1 MQRGGFYVMSWK
13 KFITGAA
20 LGFAA
25 AYAIKTQL
33 DRQMISSEKAL
44 SLAKAAFGQS
54 GPISGSWIQTTPET
68 YEKNNIRYTVYKGG
82 ICSDAAQYEF
92 VIDAYTG
99 TIIDTRPI

>member
-1 MQRGGFYVMSWK
+1 MSWK

-82 ICSDAAQYEF
+82 ICRDAAQYEF

>member
-1 MQRGGFYVMSWK
+1 MGWK

-25 AYAIKTQL
+25 AYAIKAQL

-44 SLAKAAFGQS
+44 SLAKAALGQS
-54 GPISGSWIQTTPET
+54 APISGSWIQTTPET

-82 ICSDAAQYEF
+82 ICRDDAQYEF
-92 VIDAYTG
+92 AIDAYTG
-99 TIIDTRPI
+99 TIIDARTI

>member
-1 MQRGGFYVMSWK
+1 MSWK

-25 AYAIKTQL
+25 AYAIKTKLEQ
-33 DRQMISSEKAL
+33 QMLSSEKAL
-44 SLAKAAFGQS
+44 SLAKAAFRQLE
-54 GPISGSWIQTTPET
+54 PISGSWIQTTPET
-68 YEKNNIRYTVYKGG
+68 YEKNHVHYTVYKGG
-82 ICSDAAQYEF
+82 VCRDDAHYEF

>member
-1 MQRGGFYVMSWK
+1 MSWK

-25 AYAIKTQL
+25 AYVIKAQL
-33 DRQMISSEKAL
+33 DRQMISAKKAL

-54 GPISGSWIQTTPET
+54 APISGSWIQITPET
-68 YEKNNIRYTVYKGG
+68 YEKNNIRYTIYKGG
-82 ICSDAAQYEF
+82 ICCDGAQYEF

-99 TIIDTRPI
+99 TMIDVKQL

>member
-1 MQRGGFYVMSWK
+1 MSWK
-13 KFITGAA
+13 KFIIGAA

-25 AYAIKTQL
+25 AYAIKAQL

-54 GPISGSWIQTTPET
+54 APISGSWIQTTPEA

-82 ICSDAAQYEF
+82 ICRDDAQYEF

-99 TIIDTRPI
+99 TIIDTRPL